1 MKKSLWILLCVCL
14 LTVSAFAVDFGYV
27 YDGADLY
34 TEDEEAKIIAA
45 AETVYTESGL
55 LCVIVTDYGIGDML
69 NTLPAYAGS
78 AVDMALLTIDMSA
91 RQFDLY
97 QYNAVEGESAFRIS
111 SSETDTILDGI
122 LPDMADGNY
131 ADAALAF
138 LKFAEESFTNAAGF
152 DPAVPGD
159 DYEYKEYYTPEYQ
172 APHYDRPYVTEY
184 QPHFSISIMLVP
196 LFVGLLAGGITVL
209 CVWGSYKKKVHGA
222 TYPLGQFAKLA
233 LIDAKDTFI
242 NKTRVVT
249 RIPDDPPAHH
259 GGSHGGGGFHGG
271 GGSHGGGGAHM
282 GGRSF

>member
-1 MKKSLWILLCVCL
+1 MKKSFLILFCVCL
-14 LTVSAFAVDFGYV
+14 LTVGAFAVDFGYV

-34 TEDEEAKIIAA
+34 TEDEEAKITAA

-55 LCVIVTDYGIGDML
+55 LCVIVTDYGIGDIL
-69 NTLPAYAGS
+69 NTLPTYAGS

-111 SSETDTILDGI
+111 ASETDTILDGI

-131 ADAALAF
+131 ADAALSF
-138 LKFAEESFTNAAGF
+138 LKLAEASFTNAEAF

-159 DYEYKEYYTPEYQ
+159 DYEYKGDYTPEYPS
-172 APHYDRPYVTEY
+172 PHYDRPYVTEY
-184 QPHFSISIMLVP
+184 EPRFSISLVLVP
-196 LFVGLLAGGITVL
+196 LMVGLLAGGITVL
-209 CVWGSYKKKVHGA
+209 CVWGSYKKKVHGT
-222 TYPLGQFAKLA
+222 TYPLGQYAKLD
-233 LIDAKDTFI
+233 LLDSKDTFI
-242 NKTRVVT
+242 TKNVVVT
-249 RIPDDPPAHH
+249 RIADDPPHH
-259 GGSHGGGGFHGG
+259 NGGSHGGFHGG

>member
-1 MKKSLWILLCVCL
+1 MKKSLWILLCACL
-14 LTVSAFAVDFGYV
+14 LTVSAFAVDHGYV

-55 LCVIVTDYGIGDML
+55 LCVIVTDYGIGGML
-69 NTLPAYAGS
+69 NMLPTYAGS

-122 LPDMADGNY
+122 LSDMADGNY
-131 ADAALAF
+131 ADAALSF
-138 LKFAEESFTNAAGF
+138 LELAEESFTNAEAF
-152 DPAVPGD
+152 DPANPGN
-159 DYEYKEYYTPEYQ
+159 DYEYKGYYTPEYQ

-184 QPHFSISIMLVP
+184 QPHFSISTVLVP

-209 CVWGSYKKKVHGA
+209 CVRGSYKKKVHGA
-222 TYPLGQFAKLA
+222 TYPLGQYTKLD

-242 NKTRVVT
+242 TKNVVVT

-259 GGSHGGGGFHGG
+259 GGSRGGGFHGG
-271 GGSHGGGGAHM
+271 GGSRGGGGAHM